1 MSLRIVTPAGRHTT
15 PWRNGA
21 GRTAEIAAHAAPT
34 PSGLAWR
41 ISVATVET
49 DGPFSPFED
58 CDRTSILLTGAG
70 IDIVSGDEDTGTV
83 TLDRPF
89 AAVDYPADRG
99 ARGRLHAGPV
109 QLLNLIADRG
119 LAIVHRLIEGRRPE
133 APLPAAATT
142 IVHVL
147 RGDARVAAGARHAL
161 SAGDTMVSE
170 DPALAI
176 TLAPMTSDAVIL
188 HATLAAR

>member
-21 GRTAEIAAHAAPT
+21 GRTAEIAAHPAST
-34 PSGLAWR
+34 LSGLAWR

-49 DGPFSPFED
+49 DGPFSPFEG
-58 CDRTSILLTGAG
+58 CDRTSLLLTGAG
-70 IDIVSGDEDTGTV
+70 IDILSDDEEAV

-89 AAVDYPADRG
+89 ASVDYPADRG
-99 ARGRLHAGPV
+99 ARGRLHGGPV
-109 QLLNLIADRG
+109 QLLNLIADRAF
-119 LAIVHRLIEGRRPE
+119 AITHRLIEGRRPE
-133 APLPAAATT
+133 QPLPAAATT
-142 IVHVL
+142 IVHML
-147 RGDARVAAGARHAL
+147 RGDARVAAGSRHAL

-176 TLAPMTSDAVIL
+176 TLAPMTSDALIL
-188 HATLAAR
+188 HATLAPR